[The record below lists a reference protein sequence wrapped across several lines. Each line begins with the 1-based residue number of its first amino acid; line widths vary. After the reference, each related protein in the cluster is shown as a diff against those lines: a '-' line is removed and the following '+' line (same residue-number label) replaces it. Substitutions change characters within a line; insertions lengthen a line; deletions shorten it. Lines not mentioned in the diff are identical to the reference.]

1 MPATDLMHPVENR
14 ALSIEEYARIQ
25 MFPDDWCFKGSLS
38 DIYKQIGNAVP
49 VGMGYAAAR
58 HLLWF
63 DSLSDSQK
71 DQVQLIDPSAVYSR
85 YRNTSFLYFDQL
97 HAKKSVSLENKE

>member
-1 MPATDLMHPVENR
+1 MPATDLMHPIEDR

-25 MFPDDWCFKGSLS
+25 MFPDRWQFKGSMA
-38 DIYKQIGNAVP
+38 DIYRQIGNAVP

-63 DSLSDSQK
+63 DSLSESQK
-71 DQVQLIDPSAVYSR
+71 ANVQLIDPAAEYSR

-97 HAKKSVSLENKE
+97 LERSKKHPSSK